1 MAGEAFLP
9 DRVELELA
17 GASKTAAHVTDYLR
31 KVVHRG
37 ELGPGDRLPA
47 ERALA
52 QTLGVSRDTLRE
64 ALLELEQAG
73 YLVRRRG
80 VTGGAFVTDLERPF
94 ATWRAAVLADR
105 ARFEDIWDLREA
117 VEVQIVR
124 LAATRRTAAELTAL
138 SETDAALRASRTR
151 AEFRRTDL
159 QFHGRLAEA
168 ARSPR
173 LATLM
178 YAARGELFSPVEAKV
193 IAARVRRAADGH
205 ASVIAA
211 ISARDP
217 DAAGG
222 AMRVHLHAART
233 EMKKALVVRR

>member
-1 MAGEAFLP
+1 MAGEAFPP

-17 GASKTAAHVTDYLR
+17 GPTKTAAHVSEYLR

-64 ALLELEQAG
+64 ALQELEQAG

-94 ATWRAAVLADR
+94 ATWQASVLADR
-105 ARFEDIWDLREA
+105 APFQDMWDLREA

-124 LAATRRTAAELTAL
+124 LAATRRTAAELAGLT
-138 SETDAALRASRTR
+138 ETDAALRESRTR
-151 AEFRRTDL
+151 ADFRRTDL

-193 IAARVRRAADGH
+193 VAARVRRAAEGH
-205 ASVIAA
+205 AAVVAA
-211 ISARDP
+211 IAARDP
-217 DAAGG
+217 DAAGED
-222 AMRVHLHAART
+222 MRAHLHAARA
-233 EMKKALVVRR
+233 EMKKALGMR